1 MHSVKLI
8 YSGTQWEL
16 EWFGRQPYDADAFIT
31 QLTVNGQDYLAGLL
45 KGMAELN
52 PPGALTLMK
61 LMTDGLRVAPMAP
74 TMEFESRMRS
84 VVQYRP
90 KPTVLNHSGTVACGG
105 LAPHDVILSYDD
117 GKITSLR
124 QTNEKYRAGSLFNGH
139 DTATMLF
146 ELEIPVG
153 HSLLEALFVECPR
166 LRVGGGAGIDTRPIS
181 IQQLLDLKMAK
192 HS

>member
-8 YSGTQWEL
+8 YSGSQWEL
-16 EWFGRQPYDADAFIT
+16 EWFGRQPYDADAFVT

-52 PPGALTLMK
+52 PPGALTMMK
-61 LMTDGLRVAPMAP
+61 LLTDGTYVTPMAE
-74 TMEFESRMRS
+74 TLEFEGRMQAA
-84 VVQYRP
+84 VQYRP
-90 KPTVLNHSGTVACGG
+90 KPTALNADGSVACGG
-105 LAPHDVILSYDD
+105 MGETDVILTHHC
-117 GKITSLR
+117 GTITSLR
-124 QTNEKYRAGSLFNGH
+124 RA
-139 DTATMLF
+139 DTTYHAGQIVDFRSSSDTLF

-153 HSLLEALFVECPR
+153 HSLLEALFVACPR

-181 IQQLLDLKMAK
+181 LRQLLDLGMAK

>member
-1 MHSVKLI
+1 LI

-52 PPGALTLMK
+52 PPGALTMMK
-61 LMTDGLRVAPMAP
+61 LLTDGSYIVPMAASL
-74 TMEFESRMRS
+74 EYEGRMRS
-84 VVQYRP
+84 PVSYRP
-90 KPTVLNHSGTVACGG
+90 KPTHLNYTGTVACGG
-105 LAPHDVILSYDD
+105 ITEHDVILSYDH
-117 GKITSLR
+117 GKITNLR

-139 DTATMLF
+139 DTAKTLF

-153 HSLLEALFVECPR
+153 HSLLEVLFVECPR

-181 IQQLLDLKMAK
+181 IQQLLDLGMAK